1 MWHFTIIATNS
12 EVPHIF
18 YHHPIL
24 YLMAKKRKKHQ
35 ESPNQLMLF
44 SAEEMAGESI
54 VMKEDEACN
63 DATEKE
69 VVQPIPNVTE
79 EEEGNKED
87 RKEERKEEEK
97 PIETPISQKTIEPS
111 SDTVLML
118 IQVIRL
124 LDGLSTNKVRL
135 LAMQSAALLQ
145 AGIDPLETYRLPVLP
160 EMEFRGDTLTGIA
173 YVSIVRSFPHM
184 TESIGVDLS
193 SAYDKAMSS
202 LAGDIT

>member
-1 MWHFTIIATNS
+1 
-12 EVPHIF
+12 
-18 YHHPIL
+18 
-24 YLMAKKRKKHQ
+24 
-35 ESPNQLMLF
+35 MLF

-54 VMKEDEACN
+54 VIEEDEACD
-63 DATEKE
+63 DAAKKE
-69 VVQPIPNVTE
+69 VVLPTSNVK
-79 EEEGNKED
+79 GNKED
-87 RKEERKEEEK
+87 KEEKKEEKKEEEEEKKEKEK
-97 PIETPISQKTIEPS
+97 PIEPPKPPKTIRPS

-124 LDGLSTNKVRL
+124 LDGLSSNQVRL
-135 LAMQSAALLQ
+135 LAMQSATLLQ

-160 EMEFRGDTLTGIA
+160 GMEFRGDTLTGIA

>member
-1 MWHFTIIATNS
+1 
-12 EVPHIF
+12 
-18 YHHPIL
+18 
-24 YLMAKKRKKHQ
+24 
-35 ESPNQLMLF
+35 MLF

-54 VMKEDEACN
+54 VMEEDEACD
-63 DATEKE
+63 DAAKKE
-69 VVQPIPNVTE
+69 VVLPTSNVKENKEDKEEKKE
-79 EEEGNKED
+79 EEEEKKE
-87 RKEERKEEEK
+87 KEK
-97 PIETPISQKTIEPS
+97 PIEPPKPPKTIRPS

-124 LDGLSTNKVRL
+124 LDGLSSNQVRL
-135 LAMQSAALLQ
+135 LAMQSATLLQ

-160 EMEFRGDTLTGIA
+160 GMEFRGDTLTGIA

>member
-1 MWHFTIIATNS
+1 
-12 EVPHIF
+12 
-18 YHHPIL
+18 
-24 YLMAKKRKKHQ
+24 
-35 ESPNQLMLF
+35 MLF
-44 SAEEMAGESI
+44 STEEMAGESI
-54 VMKEDEACN
+54 VMKEDNACN

-69 VVQPIPNVTE
+69 VVQPISNV
-79 EEEGNKED
+79 
-87 RKEERKEEEK
+87 KEEKEEENK
-97 PIETPISQKTIEPS
+97 KEEEVKSTETPISPKTIEPS

-124 LDGLSTNKVRL
+124 LDGLSGNQIRL
-135 LAMQSAALLQ
+135 LAMQSVALLQ

-160 EMEFRGDTLTGIA
+160 GMEFRGDTLTGIA

-193 SAYDKAMSS
+193 SAYHKAMSS